1 MVYGIGTTYASSNE
15 MLPDFVANEVV
26 CLGWSAAESPA
37 IHQLFGQIG
46 VGDIVFAKSFPP
58 SHGLFIKGIGIVTS
72 AKLFEFPKL
81 GVGRHV
87 HWIWSTLNSEEYV
100 RLGRL
105 DDHYDY
111 FRGGTLYQEL
121 GPQVQ
126 DVVLAML
133 FNGGPVTASP

>member
-1 MVYGIGTTYASSNE
+1 MIYGMGTTYASTNE
-15 MLPDFVANEVV
+15 KLSEFVANEAI

-58 SHGLFIKGIGIVTS
+58 SHGLYIKGVGIVTS
-72 AKLFEFPKL
+72 PKLFDLPKL
-81 GVGRHV
+81 GVGKHV
-87 HWIWSTLNSEEYV
+87 HWIWSTVNGDNPV
-100 RLGRL
+100 HMGRL

-121 GPQVQ
+121 GSRVQ
-126 DVVLAML
+126 DKVLEIL
-133 FNGGPVTASP
+133 IHGKPLLPTP